1 MKSKLIKVIC
11 AGSLVSLVYAQEEQQ
26 LEVSRNVAV
35 DTAVLNWDGEVQRTY
50 FIESSEDLVN
60 WQYHTT
66 IDVGNGNP
74 LEQTLTASAESS
86 FFRLRFSDVFVENA
100 ELADFDF
107 DGIPSIEE
115 IQTLGTD
122 PFLADT
128 DGDGNHDGS
137 LDLDGNGLGDGWEIA
152 HFGST
157 GQDPS
162 ANPDGDN
169 LNNLEEFQ
177 NRLNPNQFTFPGEAN
192 NGHLGTF
199 IDDNFGGTPQGDVLS
214 GGPGNDFISGLG
226 DNDVILGGFG
236 DDFLQGDEGDDEIRG
251 DEGDDQLDGG
261 PGDDLLIGGA
271 GNDVLE
277 GGAGND
283 RYLWNLGDGDDVVF
297 DFDGLNTIVF
307 GGDIISSDATFI
319 RVNGNDFFV
328 EDENGESLRI
338 EITDSATGEVS
349 GSVVNFGFF
358 REGFNIE
365 FSDGEVIE
373 GTSILTP

>member
-11 AGSLVSLVYAQEEQQ
+11 AGSLVSQVYAQEEQQ

-177 NRLNPNQFTFPGEAN
+177 NRLNPNQFTSPGEAN

-214 GGPGNDFISGLG
+214 GGFGNDS
-226 DNDVILGGFG
+226 
-236 DDFLQGDEGDDEIRG
+236 LQGQEGNDEIRG
-251 DEGDDQLDGG
+251 DEGDDLLVGG

-271 GNDVLE
+271 GNDLLD

-297 DFDGLNTIVF
+297 DFDGFNTIVF

-349 GSVVNFGFF
+349 GSVAIVNFGFF